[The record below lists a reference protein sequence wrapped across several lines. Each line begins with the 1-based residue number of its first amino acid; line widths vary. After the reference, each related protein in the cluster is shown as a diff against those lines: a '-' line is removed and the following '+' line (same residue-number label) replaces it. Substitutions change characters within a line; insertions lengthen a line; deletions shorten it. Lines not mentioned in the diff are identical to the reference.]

1 MLTEPASSPE
11 PTSVSITR
19 LVCVTVVILTV
30 LIGGGLVLLFR
41 PEYSSVAIALIG
53 VVIGAS
59 FGLVTTSRPRRAH
72 QGG

>member
-1 MLTEPASSPE
+1 MLTEPTGYPE

-19 LVCVTVVILTV
+19 LVCVTIVILTV
-30 LIGGGLVLLFR
+30 LIGGGLLLLLR

-59 FGLVTTSRPRRAH
+59 FGLVTTSRPHRSR
-72 QGG
+72 QS